1 MVFFD
6 GLGDGCFDFSVTL
19 AGEDFGLGLGFVRGP
34 VCVVVVRRSEFVVEG
49 VMVLPGVVTE
59 SEVTA
64 VVVVVVVCAGPLMRL
79 RT

>member
-1 MVFFD
+1 
-6 GLGDGCFDFSVTL
+6 
-19 AGEDFGLGLGFVRGP
+19 
-34 VCVVVVRRSEFVVEG
+34 
-49 VMVLPGVVTE
+49 MVLPGVVTE